1 MPTVLLPSSAAPFAP
16 RCSPPVVL
24 SSTIEPWL
32 TATLRRVCKAKGPL
46 KNITQHTKCLQ
57 RILSRPSAIWTLCSM
72 LFPMAPQALDVGL
85 QYQTIH
91 IEAYVVYV
99 DMAYANA
106 VAFKLTPETINTLV
120 KLHRDV
126 YSVCAWL
133 NTWQWSEKENQMRQL
148 QEQFNQDVNRFIFY
162 TDALALEGID
172 EDGAG
177 ELLGG
182 RSDVAKAK
190 VKSLFIPLQPPYPE
204 ALRVLHG

>member
-1 MPTVLLPSSAAPFAP
+1 
-16 RCSPPVVL
+16 
-24 SSTIEPWL
+24 
-32 TATLRRVCKAKGPL
+32 
-46 KNITQHTKCLQ
+46 
-57 RILSRPSAIWTLCSM
+57 
-72 LFPMAPQALDVGL
+72 MAPQALDVGL

-204 ALRVLHG
+204 ALRVLHAVMNTCHKESYIGGHNVTRKAYTDLFSVVSISHSRGLPVRDSKAF

>member
-1 MPTVLLPSSAAPFAP
+1 
-16 RCSPPVVL
+16 
-24 SSTIEPWL
+24 
-32 TATLRRVCKAKGPL
+32 
-46 KNITQHTKCLQ
+46 
-57 RILSRPSAIWTLCSM
+57 
-72 LFPMAPQALDVGL
+72 
-85 QYQTIH
+85 
-91 IEAYVVYV
+91 
-99 DMAYANA
+99 MAYANA

-126 YSVCAWL
+126 YSVYAWL

-148 QEQFNQDVNRFIFY
+148 QEQFIQDVNRFIFY

-190 VKSLFIPLQPPYPE
+190 YLLKYHLSAVMNTCHKESYIGGHNVTRKAYTDLFSVVSISHSRGLPLRDSK
-204 ALRVLHG
+204 AF